1 MALASLYFSLPDVR
15 VKKDLTKIMTLVE
28 VKFKYACSIEYDI
41 FVFVWQ
47 VGMNVE
53 HVVAEISTPQ
63 PCLIVRQ
70 SCGKVKDS
78 FLVIERQIISKVQT
92 IDAAIV
98 LFATFYV
105 FNVHFP
111 DGCANVFG
119 ALETM
124 LLDRPV
130 NGRKPRIS
138 AYLNRLN
145 RI

>member
-1 MALASLYFSLPDVR
+1 M
-15 VKKDLTKIMTLVE
+15 
-28 VKFKYACSIEYDI
+28 
-41 FVFVWQ
+41 
-47 VGMNVE
+47 
-53 HVVAEISTPQ
+53 
-63 PCLIVRQ
+63 RQ
-70 SCGKVKDS
+70 SCGKGKVKDS
-78 FLVIERQIISKVQT
+78 FLVIERQIISKVPT
-92 IDAAIV
+92 IDAALQHNI
-98 LFATFYV
+98 LC